1 MSAPTHTQPDPI
13 FEYLE
18 IAPHPALLVSHSGDV
33 IATNSLAEELFGYA
47 KAELLSMS
55 VEQLMPER
63 FREGHRHLRAS
74 YSQEP
79 TTRAMG
85 AGRDLTGLHR
95 DGRELPLEIALNPI
109 SIEDQSSILLSV
121 VDISERIEQS
131 RRLRESLVQKEILL
145 KETHHRVKN
154 NLSVIRSM
162 LFLQVNA
169 SSQPELTRILEHCAY
184 RIDAMARVHETL
196 YRSVNL
202 ESIDFG
208 SYLEGLAKDLQQA
221 HSPGDASIA
230 LQCELEPLE
239 MRLEQAIPAGMIMT
253 ELITNAF
260 EHAFHGRSSGVVTV
274 SAHARSKIQY
284 LRVRDDGAGISPA
297 LLEGSEATLGLRL
310 VHLLAR
316 QIDARIHARSTAQGS
331 DIQLQI
337 GDATHAR

>member
-169 SSQPELTRILEHCAY
+169 SSQPRANSHPRALCLPHRRH
-184 RIDAMARVHETL
+184 
-196 YRSVNL
+196 
-202 ESIDFG
+202 G
-208 SYLEGLAKDLQQA
+208 S
-221 HSPGDASIA
+221 SP
-230 LQCELEPLE
+230 
-239 MRLEQAIPAGMIMT
+239 
-253 ELITNAF
+253 
-260 EHAFHGRSSGVVTV
+260 
-274 SAHARSKIQY
+274 
-284 LRVRDDGAGISPA
+284 
-297 LLEGSEATLGLRL
+297 
-310 VHLLAR
+310 
-316 QIDARIHARSTAQGS
+316 
-331 DIQLQI
+331 
-337 GDATHAR
+337 